1 MVLGKGH
8 AQGLEY
14 TLAAEKMRNIK
25 EINSKNQIHYFF
37 YDMIN
42 ITNFDPKLPKINE
55 KCYKKNDIYYIRYIT
70 MKDTNYVKVKSVNR
84 YY

>member
-42 ITNFDPKLPKINE
+42 ITNLDPKLPKINE
-55 KCYKKNDIYYIRYIT
+55 KCYKKKWYLLH
-70 MKDTNYVKVKSVNR
+70 
-84 YY
+84 